1 MQYNKIRST
10 TGLIA
15 HHGYAALLFL
25 GLAALGSTL
34 TSCGF
39 RDPRIAVLGRSD
51 STVTSGVANNKVD
64 ILWIIDNS
72 GTMGPKQ
79 TSLRNSINS
88 FMNSFVSKNFDYRI
102 AITTTDTRAVDPL
115 APNDPNLSG
124 QAACF
129 VGSPTVV
136 EASTPNPATE
146 VSDNA
151 NVGFF
156 GSSDAH
162 GLDAVELALSEP
174 NLSNCNSGFFR
185 EDAYLAVIFFSDAD
199 DNTAAT
205 VSGLTTFLDGIKT
218 PFTLASGS
226 TIRSWN
232 ASAMVVDDVNDPDC
246 IALGPAS
253 EYGSKYI
260 ELANNTGGQ
269 VASICAPD
277 FSAGLLNVATKIL
290 EASTAIRLSR
300 TPDPGTIAVFKNGEY
315 LAQSAT
321 NGWTYEASI
330 NSIVF
335 HGSAIPDGPNIPI
348 NVFYTPNDIIR

>member
-1 MQYNKIRST
+1 MFRST
-10 TGLIA
+10 SKVLLQY
-15 HHGYAALLFL
+15 GYTALLFL
-25 GLAALGSTL
+25 GIAALTGSMM
-34 TSCGF
+34 SCGF

-51 STVTSGVANNKVD
+51 STYTSSIANNKVD
-64 ILWIIDNS
+64 ILWVIDNS

-88 FMNSFVSKNFDYRI
+88 FMNSFVTKNFDYRI
-102 AITTTDTRAVDPL
+102 AITTTDIRAVDPL
-115 APNDPNLSG
+115 NPNDPNFSG

-129 VGSPTVV
+129 VGNPTVV
-136 EASTPNPATE
+136 EASTPNPATA

-151 NVGFF
+151 DVGFF

-162 GLDAVELALSEP
+162 GLDAVEQALSDP
-174 NLSNCNSGFFR
+174 NLTNCNAGFFR

-205 VSGLTTFLDGIKT
+205 VDGLIDFLDGIKT
-218 PFTLASGS
+218 PFTLASGT

-232 ASAMVVDDVNDPDC
+232 ASAMVVDDMTNPDC
-246 IALGPAS
+246 MALGPAS
-253 EYGSKYI
+253 ELGTKYLDI
-260 ELANNTGGQ
+260 ADQTGGQ
-269 VASICAPD
+269 VASICEAD

-290 EASTAIRLSR
+290 EATTAIRLSR

-315 LAQSAT
+315 LAKSAT
-321 NGWTYEASI
+321 DGWTYDAAT

-335 HGSAIPDGPNIPI
+335 HGGAIPDGPNISI